1 MVCVGS
7 VFICIIT
14 LLLIII
20 ISLQYYFF
28 VCKFVENRETSNTQY
43 EKNTTDKIIIN
54 PIVSN
59 PPVIPVDPVKEY
71 DYKKLIDPLQEPTKR
86 VDRYLLGPLE
96 YRNMFNYP
104 VRGYHDSPHWIGLL
118 INNDDTTD
126 NKIIKLFGRQKYP
139 SSNQYEYYTII
150 NMGMDKIKIHID
162 HTKELYDN
170 DNVEIKELG
179 KIYYVKLNKND
190 DYEYNPYDML

>member
-1 MVCVGS
+1 MEHR
-7 VFICIIT
+7 
-14 LLLIII
+14 
-20 ISLQYYFF
+20 
-28 VCKFVENRETSNTQY
+28 KHPH
-43 EKNTTDKIIIN
+43 TTEQVSIN
-54 PIVSN
+54 PIIQQL
-59 PPVIPVDPVKEY
+59 PPPLPHPTIPVDPIKEY

-118 INNDDTTD
+118 INDEDATE

-139 SSNQYEYYTII
+139 RSTQYEYYAII

-170 DNVEIKELG
+170 DTVEIKELG
-179 KIYYVKLNKND
+179 KTYYVKLNKND
-190 DYEYNPYDML
+190 DYEYNPYDII